1 MKKLGK
7 ILPVFFVILVFLL
20 MAIASTSTD
29 NSTGKDVDSGNSSG
43 DIHTTAPAKSE
54 SLDSSETTKPAPS
67 TEPTPKP
74 ITVEEQVLFEEGG
87 IKIILKSLSDDSFF
101 GPSLKVL
108 VENNSSKDI
117 TVQTRNSVVNGV
129 MVDTM
134 FSCDVVAGKKANDSI
149 ILSETDLDM
158 ASITVLKDIEFTFHI
173 FDTKSFDKIV
183 NSDTVK
189 ISTTADSSFIQDY
202 DDSGFVA
209 LDKNNVKVVVK
220 KLNNTT
226 SFWGADL
233 FIYVEN
239 NSNNDITIQVRDVS
253 LNGFMVDPI
262 FSCEILSG
270 KKAYDSITF
279 MESDLK
285 ENDIKKFES
294 LELAFHIFSTEGWKT
309 IYDSDVIK
317 VVFED

>member
-220 KLNNTT
+220 KLNNT
-226 SFWGADL
+226 
-233 FIYVEN
+233 I
-239 NSNNDITIQVRDVS
+239 
-253 LNGFMVDPI
+253 DPI